1 MELDDYLPERV
12 NSGPWLTSYTLNAL
26 RRFDPKTDLVL
37 PIGMLCTSAREFTSQ
52 GDLILPPLYL
62 EALDASEGG
71 DLQSRILRQIE
82 RCFPEHESAPSGGE
96 PRPKLRVMTCGH
108 GVNFVPG
115 EPDVLAFSVDT
126 AVEEHGPHLPLATDT
141 IQSYAVLRRLAGEFN
156 RFELAPPVDY
166 GQLTWGLPFGFSI
179 DLTAE
184 LLTEYVTRFTNA
196 LLIRHQPRAVYV
208 VDVHGSIVHRRA
220 IVEGLRRSRAER
232 WLFRWL
238 HEPLAE
244 FASERGDQH
253 AGAVET
259 ALVEYIHRDLLDPDW
274 WPGRIDALE
283 RHQMSFEKAV
293 ELTPDL
299 TAFGDY
305 VREHSSNGIVGR
317 IQNYRDLDAELMFA
331 RMLDIAR
338 KDVEALL
345 SGEPLDAARG
355 AGEEL
360 W

>member
-1 MELDDYLPERV
+1 MELHDYLPQRV
-12 NSGPWLTSYTLNAL
+12 NSGPWLTHYTLNEL
-26 RRFDPKTDLVL
+26 QELDPQT
-37 PIGMLCTSAREFTSQ
+37 
-52 GDLILPPLYL
+52 DLILPVASLGTSLAELTRQGDLTLPPLYQ
-62 EALDASEGG
+62 EALDEA
-71 DLQSRILRQIE
+71 LRSRILRQVE
-82 RCFPEHESAPSGGE
+82 RCFPEHESTRTHRG
-96 PRPKLRVMTCGH
+96 PRPKLSVVVH
-108 GVNFVPG
+108 AHPVNFIPS

-141 IQSYAVLRRLAGEFN
+141 IQSYAVLHRLAEEYD
-156 RFELAPPVDY
+156 RFEIGPPVDY

-184 LLTEYVTRFTNA
+184 LLTEYVTRFTDA
-196 LLIRHQPRAVYV
+196 MLVSRRPKAVYV

-232 WLFRWL
+232 WLFRWQ

-259 ALVEYIHRDLLDPDW
+259 ALLEHINPRLLDPNW
-274 WPGRIDALE
+274 WPGRIDDLE
-283 RHQMSFEKAV
+283 RGQMSFEKAV

-299 TAFGDY
+299 PAFSEY
-305 VREHSSNGIVGR
+305 VETHGCNGIVGR
-317 IQNYRDLDAELMFA
+317 IRNYQDLDAELMFG
-331 RMLDIAR
+331 RMLEVAR
-338 KDVEALL
+338 KDVEALV
-345 SGEPLDAARG
+345 SGGPLTPQS
-355 AGEEL
+355 AGENL

>member
-1 MELDDYLPERV
+1 MNLDNYLPQRV
-12 NSGPWLTSYTLNAL
+12 NTGPWLTSRTLNELQQLAP
-26 RRFDPKTDLVL
+26 DTDLVL
-37 PIGMLCTSAREFTSQ
+37 PIAMLCTSAKEMTGE
-52 GDLILPPLYL
+52 GDLVLPPLYHD
-62 EALDASEGG
+62 ALDD

-82 RCFPEHESAPSGGE
+82 LCFPEHESACEDRG
-96 PRPKLRVMTCGH
+96 PRPKLRVISH
-108 GVNFVPG
+108 ASSVNFIPSQ
-115 EPDVLAFSVDT
+115 PDVLAFSVDT

-141 IQSYAVLRRLAGEFN
+141 IQSYAALRKLADEFD
-156 RFELAPPVDY
+156 RFELGPPVDY

-196 LLIRHQPRAVYV
+196 MLVRKQPKAIYV

-220 IVEGLRRSRAER
+220 IVEGLRQSRAER

-259 ALVEYIHRDLLDPDW
+259 ALVEHINPDLLDPAW
-274 WPGRIDALE
+274 WPGRIDELE
-283 RHQMSFEKAV
+283 QRQMSFETAV
-293 ELTPDL
+293 QLTPDL
-299 TAFGDY
+299 SAFKDHVETNGC
-305 VREHSSNGIVGR
+305 NGIVGQ
-317 IQNYRDLDAELMFA
+317 IQNYRDLDAKLMFGRIMELA
-331 RMLDIAR
+331 RR
-338 KDVEALL
+338 DVDALL
-345 SGEPLDAARG
+345 SGAPLDQQN
-355 AGEEL
+355 AGQNL

>member
-1 MELDDYLPERV
+1 MELKDYLPQRV
-12 NSGPWLTSYTLNAL
+12 NTGPWLSHYTLNEL
-26 RRFDPKTDLVL
+26 RQLDPDADLVL
-37 PIGMLCTSAREFTSQ
+37 PFGMPCTPARELTSQ

-62 EALDASEGG
+62 DALDVHEGG
-71 DLQSRILRQIE
+71 ELQSRILRQIE
-82 RCFPEHESAPSGGE
+82 RCFPEHESTRADRG
-96 PRPKLRVMTCGH
+96 PRPKLRVVTIAH
-108 GVNFVPG
+108 GVNFIPS

-141 IQSYAVLRRLAGEFN
+141 IQSYAVLQRLAGEFD

-196 LLIRHQPRAVYV
+196 MLIRRQPKSVYV

-220 IVEGLRRSRAER
+220 IVAGLKQSHAER

-238 HEPLAE
+238 HEPLGE

-253 AGAVET
+253 AGGVET
-259 ALVEYIHRDLLDPDW
+259 ALVEHINPQLLDPAW
-274 WPGRIDALE
+274 WPGRMDELE
-283 RHQMSFEKAV
+283 RHQMSFERAV

-299 TAFGDY
+299 SAFNDH
-305 VREHSSNGIVGR
+305 VREHACNGIVGR
-317 IQNYRDLDAELMFA
+317 IENYGDLDAELMFG

-338 KDVEALL
+338 RDVEALV
-345 SGEPLDAARG
+345 SGQPLDSQG
-355 AGEEL
+355 AGENL